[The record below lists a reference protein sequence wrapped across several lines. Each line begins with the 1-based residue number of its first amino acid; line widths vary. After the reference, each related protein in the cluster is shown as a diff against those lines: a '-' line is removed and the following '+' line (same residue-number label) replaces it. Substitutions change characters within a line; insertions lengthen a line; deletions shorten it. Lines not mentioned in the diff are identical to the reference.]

1 VSLVKLISLIH
12 TCSNAIVPRVKTLKT
27 HTSNGVTGYTS
38 FRQIKNQK
46 TQQQHISTS
55 HIDNRHFLYLYS
67 IYLLVYIYIYTIMPF
82 QSVFTYFIITGAF
95 MTSCGLIGSLNW
107 LLEGKRQRSICLD
120 SFSHRLEARDR
131 MIHQVWGKK
140 NK

>member
-1 VSLVKLISLIH
+1 MCLWSLQCH
-12 TCSNAIVPRVKTLKT
+12 CS
-27 HTSNGVTGYTS
+27 TSQNSQDRLTPNGVTGYTS
-38 FRQIKNQK
+38 FRQIKNQ
-46 TQQQHISTS
+46 TTEHNINRRPTST
-55 HIDNRHFLYLYS
+55 INTFYIYIPS
-67 IYLLVYIYIYTIMPF
+67 IYWYICIYTIMPF